1 MYMNLLVILGD
12 ECFNRETP
20 RFIFQGVAVNE
31 GVLLGVGVIEG
42 VMLGVGVR
50 VTIAVNI

>member
-1 MYMNLLVILGD
+1 MNASERG
-12 ECFNRETP
+12 RS
-20 RFIFQGVAVNE
+20 RFIVQGVAVIE

-50 VTIAVNI
+50 VTMAVNI

>member
-1 MYMNLLVILGD
+1 MMNVSERG
-12 ECFNRETP
+12 RS
-20 RFIFQGVAVNE
+20 RFIVQGVGVTE